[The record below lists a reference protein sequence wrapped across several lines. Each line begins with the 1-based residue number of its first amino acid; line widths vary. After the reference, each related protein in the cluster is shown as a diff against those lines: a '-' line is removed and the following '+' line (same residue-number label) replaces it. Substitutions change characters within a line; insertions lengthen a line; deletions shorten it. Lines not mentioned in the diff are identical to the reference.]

1 MDLIHQALF
10 RFAERHPAATVCQET
25 APATGGSSPQQES
38 PGAGKLQKQAPP
50 VQETQQF
57 CQTLQLPAEDEVH
70 RDSAGDREDRSSTE
84 GDVCCDR
91 EVQPRALS
99 ASNTPQ
105 QSSRQNLITVAR
117 KGVKQCGELE
127 NILEENL
134 SQEDDK
140 NDSSGSLKRSAS
152 TVSHD
157 SLRSSGYYSNPRLS
171 DLRISQVSICESIAE
186 RNPEE
191 SDGTGTMLGS
201 IKQVRGDGTAEDEG
215 VVMKIDHT
223 SEFLESCESTE
234 AELSGSNV
242 GPRSPSHSLQ
252 APCKKE
258 EEVAAALNNQDDLLG
273 PVSRP
278 RLFQVNY
285 SPSHKIKQLK
295 QTDGDLSPQHTEIR
309 GRSSSLPT
317 PTSSSTEH
325 LRNAVLQL
333 IPGPI
338 SSLRYPAPSH
348 SSSTSLDSDTTY
360 GSASEQSSM
369 TGSQL
374 SISSSISGKW
384 LQILIICFHSII
396 INC

>member
-1 MDLIHQALF
+1 M
-10 RFAERHPAATVCQET
+10 CQET
-25 APATGGSSPQQES
+25 APATVGGSSPQQES

-57 CQTLQLPAEDEVH
+57 CQTLQLPAKDEVH
-70 RDSAGDREDRSSTE
+70 RDSGAGDREDRSSTE
-84 GDVCCDR
+84 GEVCCNR
-91 EVQPRALS
+91 EVQPRAPS

-127 NILEENL
+127 NILEESL

-140 NDSSGSLKRSAS
+140 NDSAGSLKRSAS

-157 SLRSSGYYSNPRLS
+157 SMRSSGYYSNPRLS

-186 RNPEE
+186 RDPDE
-191 SDGTGTMLGS
+191 SDGTGAMLGS
-201 IKQVRGDGTAEDEG
+201 IKQACGDGTAEDEG

-242 GPRSPSHSLQ
+242 GPQSPSHSLQ
-252 APCKKE
+252 ASCKKE

-278 RLFQVNY
+278 RLFQMSY

-295 QTDGDLSPQHTEIR
+295 QTDGDLSPEHTEIR
-309 GRSSSLPT
+309 RRSHSLPT
-317 PTSSSTEH
+317 TTSNTEH
-325 LRNAVLQL
+325 LRNAALQL
-333 IPGPI
+333 IPPI
-338 SSLRYPAPSH
+338 SSLQYPAPSH

-384 LQILIICFHSII
+384 LVYLPANSNIMLIA
-396 INC
+396 

>member
-57 CQTLQLPAEDEVH
+57 CQMPQLPAEDEVPVH
-70 RDSAGDREDRSSTE
+70 RDCAGDCEDKSSTE
-84 GDVCCDR
+84 GEVCCDR
-91 EVQPRALS
+91 EVQPRAPS

-105 QSSRQNLITVAR
+105 QSSRQNLITVTR

-127 NILEENL
+127 NILEESL

-140 NDSSGSLKRSAS
+140 NDSTGSLKRSAS

-186 RNPEE
+186 RDPEE
-191 SDGTGTMLGS
+191 SDGTGTMLGP
-201 IKQVRGDGTAEDEG
+201 IKQARDDGTAEDEG

-273 PVSRP
+273 PVPRP
-278 RLFQVNY
+278 RLFQVSY
-285 SPSHKIKQLK
+285 SPSHKIRQLK

-317 PTSSSTEH
+317 TTSSTEH

-338 SSLRYPAPSH
+338 SSLQYPAPSH

-384 LQILIICFHSII
+384 LVYL
-396 INC
+396 